1 MNILKKIIINDKS
14 FYKKV
19 LTLATPIALQSMIAI
34 GVNMLDT
41 IMVGSLGEA
50 ELSATSLANSFIS
63 IYHIFCMGI
72 GMGASVLISRYWG
85 MKSTDPEKAE
95 ISLKKAISIM
105 LKITI
110 VLAQSI
116 FHLIKEFMLR
126 LKLLFQIFLIGFLIR
141 ILQNMV
147 IVRS

>member
-1 MNILKKIIINDKS
+1 MSFFSKFIVNDKN

-19 LTLATPIALQSMIAI
+19 LTIAIPIALQSLITI

-41 IMVGSLGEA
+41 IMLGALGET

-110 VLAQSI
+110 VLALIHLTLDQEMLIRNSSSI
-116 FHLIKEFMLR
+116 SAKMI
-126 LKLLFQIFLIGFLIR
+126 LIGL
-141 ILQNMV
+141 LKK
-147 IVRS
+147 S